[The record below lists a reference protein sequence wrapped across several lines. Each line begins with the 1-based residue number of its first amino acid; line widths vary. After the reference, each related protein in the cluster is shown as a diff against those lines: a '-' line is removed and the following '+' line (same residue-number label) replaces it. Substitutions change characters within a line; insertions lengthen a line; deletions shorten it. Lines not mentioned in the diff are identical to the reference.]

1 MEKASLVSV
10 LNSVLFS
17 KNLFVPP
24 YVKIGKFQDEANLA
38 TEPTAFEQPEEEDM
52 SLYTRCWY

>member
-38 TEPTAFEQPEEEDM
+38 TEPTAFEQPEGEDM
-52 SLYTRCWY
+52 SWYTK